1 MTPWTVFSDS
11 FGEDVQNPNP
21 EETTMPPKPFPQTQY
36 YPNFKIFMELMASK
50 VGEILLVSSPYDAF
64 ILEQDGSLASRII
77 NEYSG
82 LNLSKPPR
90 VTRTPSGYDAL
101 DIIKTN
107 AFDLVITMPHLEDMD
122 AVMLSK
128 SIKQLQ
134 PDLPII
140 LLAHSVRGLYSAM
153 EERDRT
159 HIDKFFI
166 WTGNSDLLMA
176 LVKNVEDQLN
186 VDSDTDRAG
195 VRLFVLVEDSPV
207 YYSILLPLIYK
218 EIVSQTQSVLGE
230 GLNEEHLLLKMR
242 ARPKIL
248 LAENY
253 EEAKSL
259 CDRYRDYLF
268 GIISDARFPLD
279 GKLNDDAGPTLL
291 SHLRREIPDLP
302 MLMMSSDAENRRRAE
317 AIPAVFLDKNSPNLL
332 TETHDFFLEHLGFGD
347 FIFRLSDGTE
357 VDRASSLR
365 ELEMKIAK
373 VPDECIWY
381 HAGRNHF
388 SNWIMGRSEITLANH
403 FRSVSAEEFDTTE
416 SLREYL
422 ISNIHALRKWR
433 QKGVITKFRAENFDA
448 DIMDFVKMG
457 QGSIGGKARGLAF
470 MSILLQENPYIF
482 KKYPDIVIQIPRT
495 TVIGTGG
502 FEAFVKENNLRHLS
516 KEGIADQDIRSQFLH
531 GQMPAWLREQLAI
544 FLAQVQCPLSVRSSS
559 LLEDAHFQPYAG
571 LYETYMIPNNDPD
584 PGVRLE
590 QLLQA
595 IKRVYAST
603 YFENPKAFTRK
614 TIASPQEESMAVIVQ
629 ELTGRPSGDYFYPAI
644 AGVTQSYNYYPVA
657 RMSAEDGIAHIALG
671 MGRIVME
678 GEQTL
683 RFSPRHPSIL
693 PQFSTV
699 DDILVNAQRFF
710 YALKLKGYPK
720 QLRFDQYANLERRDV
735 TDAEMELPVSLL
747 SGTYIPD
754 EHRIRESGH
763 MKGVKVLTFSQ
774 VLKHRLF
781 PLPDLLSD
789 LVEIGKKGMGCPVE
803 IEFSVNLPS
812 PNDPRGEFYFLQ
824 MRPMASGMSASQ
836 IDIRPSDVEK
846 AICYSTQA
854 LGNGQI
860 AGLKDIILVKR
871 SGFKAEATI
880 AMANEIGQL
889 NRDLQRDGLPYLLVG
904 PGRWGSADRWL
915 GIPVRWR
922 DISNV
927 GAVIELRNDQLRA
940 DPSQGSHFFQ
950 NLTALGIPYI
960 TITEPSKDFIDWNWF
975 EVKRPVTDLH
985 YVAHIRL
992 EDPLILKIDGQTS
1005 TAVILDGQAN
1015 HA

>member
-1 MTPWTVFSDS
+1 
-11 FGEDVQNPNP
+11 
-21 EETTMPPKPFPQTQY
+21 
-36 YPNFKIFMELMASK
+36 MANK

-82 LNLSKPPR
+82 LNLSQPPR

-134 PDLPII
+134 PELPII
-140 LLAHSVRGLYSAM
+140 LLAHSIRGLYSAM
-153 EERDRT
+153 EDRDQT

-166 WTGNSDLLMA
+166 WSGNSDLLMA
-176 LVKNVEDQLN
+176 LVKNVEDRLN
-186 VDSDTDRAG
+186 VDSDTRRAG

-207 YYSILLPLIYK
+207 YYSTLLPLIYK

-248 LAENY
+248 LAENF
-253 EEAKSL
+253 EDAKTL
-259 CDRYRDYLF
+259 CDRYREFLF
-268 GIISDARFPLD
+268 GIISDARFPMN
-279 GKLNDDAGPTLL
+279 GKLEDDAGVSLL

-302 MLMMSSDAENRRRAE
+302 MLMMSTDASNRERAE
-317 AIPAVFLDKNSPNLL
+317 DIPAVFLDKNSPNLL
-332 TETHDFFLEHLGFGD
+332 SEIHDFFLKHLGFGD
-347 FIFRLSDGTE
+347 FVFRLPDGTE

-365 ELEMKIAK
+365 ELEMKIAT
-373 VPDECIWY
+373 VPDESIWY
-381 HAGRNHF
+381 HAERNHF
-388 SNWIMGRSEITLANH
+388 SNWIMGRSEITLASH
-403 FRSVSAEEFDTTE
+403 FRSVSAEEFDTPE

-422 ISNIHALRKWR
+422 ISNIHSLRKWR

-448 DIMDFVKMG
+448 DIMDFVKIG

-470 MSILLQENPYIF
+470 MSGLFQENPNLY
-482 KKYPDIVIQIPRT
+482 KKYPDIVIQIPKT

-502 FEAFVKENNLRHLS
+502 FESFVEENNLRRLS
-516 KEGIADQDIRSQFLH
+516 KEGIADQDIRSQFVQ
-531 GQMPAWLREQLAI
+531 GAIPEWLQDHLTL
-544 FLAQVQCPLSVRSSS
+544 FLDQVHCPLSVRSSS

-584 PGVRLE
+584 PRTRLE
-590 QLLQA
+590 QLMQA
-595 IKRVYAST
+595 IKLVYAST

-614 TIASPQEESMAVIVQ
+614 TLASPQEESMAVIIQ
-629 ELTGRPSGDYFYPAI
+629 ELTGRSSGDYFYPAI
-644 AGVTQSYNYYPVA
+644 AGVAQSYNYYPVT
-657 RMSAEDGIAHIALG
+657 RMAAEDGIAHIALG

-683 RFSPRHPSIL
+683 RFSPRHPNVL

-699 DDILVNAQRFF
+699 DDILINAQRFF
-710 YALKLKGYPK
+710 YALRIKDYLKEL
-720 QLRFDQYANLERRDV
+720 QFDQYANLERRTV
-735 TDAEMELPVSLL
+735 NDAEMEWPVSQL
-747 SGTYIPD
+747 SSTYIPD

-763 MKGVKVLTFSQ
+763 MKGPKVLTFSQ

-781 PLPDLLSD
+781 PLPELLADLLD
-789 LVEIGKKGMGCPVE
+789 IGKKGMGCPVE
-803 IEFSVNLPS
+803 IEFSVNLPG
-812 PNDPRGEFYFLQ
+812 PDGTGGEFSFLQ

-836 IDIRPSDVEK
+836 IEIGKSDVDE
-846 AICYSTQA
+846 AVCYYTQA
-854 LGNGQI
+854 LGNGHI
-860 AGLKDIILVKR
+860 AGIADIMLVKR
-871 SGFKAEATI
+871 SSFKAEATI
-880 AMANEIGQL
+880 AMAHEIGQL
-889 NRDLQRDGLPYLLVG
+889 NKDLQRDGLPYLLIG

-927 GAVIELRNDQLRA
+927 GAIIELRNELLRA

-950 NLTALGIPYI
+950 NITALGIPYI
-960 TITEPSKDFIDWNWF
+960 TVTERSEDFIDWNWL
-975 EVKRPVTDLH
+975 EAIAPVTDLQ
-985 YVAHIRL
+985 YVSHLRL
-992 EDPLILKIDGQTS
+992 EAPVSLKIDGQTS
-1005 TAVILDGQAN
+1005 SGVILAEQPGSGPGTA
-1015 HA
+1015 

>member
-1 MTPWTVFSDS
+1 MS
-11 FGEDVQNPNP
+11 P
-21 EETTMPPKPFPQTQY
+21 EPFPETQY
-36 YPNFKIFMELMASK
+36 YPNFKIFLELMANK

-101 DIIKTN
+101 DIIKSN
-107 AFDLVITMPHLEDMD
+107 DFDLVITMPHLEDMD

-140 LLAHSVRGLYSAM
+140 LLAHSIRGLYSAM
-153 EERDRT
+153 EDRDRT

-166 WTGNSDLLMA
+166 WSGNSDLLLA

-186 VDSDTDRAG
+186 VDNDTRRAG

-207 YYSILLPLIYK
+207 YYSTLLPLIYK

-248 LAENY
+248 LAENF
-253 EEAKSL
+253 EEAKAL
-259 CDRYRDYLF
+259 CDRYREFLF
-268 GIISDARFPLD
+268 GIISDARFPKNGEL
-279 GKLNDDAGPTLL
+279 KDDAGTRLL
-291 SHLRREIPDLP
+291 SHLRRVIPDLP
-302 MLMMSSDAENRRRAE
+302 MLMMSTDAGNRERAE

-332 TETHDFFLEHLGFGD
+332 SEIHDFFLEHLGFGD
-347 FIFRLSDGTE
+347 FVFRLPDSTE
-357 VDRASSLR
+357 VDRASSMR
-365 ELEMKIAK
+365 ELEMKIAT
-373 VPDECIWY
+373 VPDESIWY
-381 HAGRNHF
+381 HAERNHF
-388 SNWIMGRSEITLANH
+388 SNWIMGRSEITLASH
-403 FRSVSAEEFDTTE
+403 FRSVSAEEFDTTD
-416 SLREYL
+416 SLRDYL

-433 QKGVITKFRAENFDA
+433 QKGVITKFRTENFDA
-448 DIMDFVKMG
+448 DIMDFVKLG

-470 MSILLQENPYIF
+470 MSSLLQENSKLF
-482 KKYPDIVIQIPRT
+482 KKYPDIVIQIPKT

-502 FEAFVKENNLRHLS
+502 FESFVKENDLQRLS
-516 KEGIADQDIRSQFLH
+516 KEGIADQDIRSQFIR
-531 GQMPAWLREQLAI
+531 GEIPGWLQDQLAH
-544 FLAQVQCPLSVRSSS
+544 FLTQVRCPLSIRSSS

-584 PGVRLE
+584 PKVRLE

-595 IKRVYAST
+595 IKLVYAST

-614 TIASPQEESMAVIVQ
+614 TLAAPQEESMAVIIQ

-644 AGVTQSYNYYPVA
+644 AGVAQSYNYYPVT

-683 RFSPRHPSIL
+683 RSSPRHPSVL

-699 DDILVNAQRFF
+699 DDILINAQRFF
-710 YALKLKGYPK
+710 YALRIKDYPTEL
-720 QLRFDQYANLERRDV
+720 QFDQYANLERRNV
-735 TDAEMELPVSLL
+735 NDAEMEWPVSQL

-763 MKGVKVLTFSQ
+763 MKGAKVLTFSQ
-774 VLKHRLF
+774 VLKHQLF
-781 PLPDLLSD
+781 PLPELLSD
-789 LVEIGKKGMGCPVE
+789 LLEIGKKGMGCPVE
-803 IEFSVNLPS
+803 IEFSVNLPAA
-812 PNDPRGEFYFLQ
+812 DGTGGEFSFLQ
-824 MRPMASGMSASQ
+824 MRPMASGMSATQ
-836 IDIRPSDVEK
+836 IDISQADVK
-846 AICYSTQA
+846 NAVGYSTQA

-860 AGLKDIILVKR
+860 GGITDIILVKR
-871 SGFKAEATI
+871 SSFKAEATI
-880 AMANEIGQL
+880 AMAHEIGQL
-889 NRDLQRDGLPYLLVG
+889 NRELQRDGRPYLLVG

-927 GAVIELRNDQLRA
+927 GAIIELRNEQLRA

-950 NLTALGIPYI
+950 NITALGIPYI
-960 TITEPSKDFIDWNWF
+960 TVTERSQDFIDWKWL
-975 EVKRPVTDLH
+975 EAIHPATDLT
-985 YVAHIRL
+985 YVSHLRL
-992 EDPLILKIDGQTS
+992 IAPLKIKIDGQTS
-1005 TAVILDGQAN
+1005 AGVILAEPQSSESN
-1015 HA
+1015 MS